1 MERVILFGVKT
12 DKENGSA
19 FASSMEELSRLA
31 ETAGV
36 FALSTVTQTKER
48 PDPAYFAGR
57 GKLEEL
63 KKTAESIGASA
74 IIFDNILKPA
84 QQKNLEELLGLKVVD
99 RSRLILDI
107 FARRARSAEGKLQ
120 VELAQMNYFLPRIT
134 ERFGTF
140 EQQTGGIGTRGP
152 GEKKLEVDRRRI
164 MERIARL
171 KKEIAALASRRHTL
185 RKSRSRSAVAAVAL
199 AGYTNAGKSTLLN
212 RLTRVKTVYTDDKL
226 FATLDPVSRAG
237 VLPGGRAVVFTDTVG
252 FIQNLPHE
260 LIDAFKSTLEEIKE
274 SLVVIHLIDVSSE
287 YWRRQRDVAAE
298 TISSLNPAARIIEV
312 YNKADLLPPA
322 HAQSFRRDGKMLVSA
337 KTGDGIGEMLAAV
350 TKYVEPKMRKA
361 EIFIPYSSS
370 GRLTEIHDLSIITRR
385 RYTDEGVELSIEVP
399 PANLSKIKDIESLA
413 ARNIKIISDGSVAP
427 SPRAA
432 RRKK

>member
-1 MERVILFGVKT
+1 
-12 DKENGSA
+12 
-19 FASSMEELSRLA
+19 
-31 ETAGV
+31 
-36 FALSTVTQTKER
+36 
-48 PDPAYFAGR
+48 
-57 GKLEEL
+57 
-63 KKTAESIGASA
+63 
-74 IIFDNILKPA
+74 
-84 QQKNLEELLGLKVVD
+84 
-99 RSRLILDI
+99 DI

-134 ERFGTF
+134 KRFGTF

-171 KKEIAALASRRHTL
+171 KKEIAAIASRRSTL
-185 RKSRSRSAVAAVAL
+185 RKSRSRSAVCTVAL

-212 RLTRVKTVYTDDKL
+212 RLARVKTVYTDDKL

-274 SLVVIHLIDVSSE
+274 SLVVIHLIDVSSA

-298 TISSLNPAARIIEV
+298 TISSLNPDARVIEV
-312 YNKADLLPPA
+312 YNKADLLPWS
-322 HAQSFRRDGKMLVSA
+322 HAQSFRRDGKMLLSA
-337 KTGDGIGEMLAAV
+337 ETGAGIEELLSTVA
-350 TKYVEPKMRKA
+350 KYVEPKMQNA

-385 RYTDEGVELSIEVP
+385 RYTDEGVELSIEAP
-399 PANLSKIKDIESLA
+399 PANLSKIKDIERLCALDIKNTRAGSA
-413 ARNIKIISDGSVAP
+413 AS
-427 SPRAA
+427 SPMAA